1 MGERHAPA
9 MVVTGDDGQLLGVIT
24 PLTVARLVAMEGGA
38 ARAPGAPEPRPLST
52 PLAARG

>member
-9 MVVTGDDGQLLGVIT
+9 MVVTGDDGHLLGVIT
-24 PLTVARLVAMEGGA
+24 PLAVARLVAMEGGA